1 MAEAVIKLENVWKTY
16 KLGKEIE
23 LSVLKGVNLEIIQG
37 SFATIMGPSGSGKST
52 LMYMLGL
59 LDTPSKGKIYLQ
71 GKDTSFF
78 SEDKLAEVRG
88 KKIGFIFQ
96 QFNLL
101 QNLTALEN
109 VMLPMIFQGVSEARR
124 KEKAKE
130 LLESINLGKRI
141 GHKPMEMSGGEQQR
155 IAIARSLVNNPEILI
170 ADEPTG
176 NLDSSTGKMVME
188 ILAKL
193 HKEQGK
199 TIVVVTHDPTIA
211 HYSHNIIHI
220 QDGLIVANHFQDKE
234 VLWTED
240 GAKNKNAQN

>member
-1 MAEAVIKLENVWKTY
+1 MIKLENVWRNY
-16 KLGKEIE
+16 KLGETI
-23 LSVLKGVNLEIIQG
+23 LSVLKGVSLEIEPG
-37 SFATIMGPSGSGKST
+37 CFATIMGPSGSGKST

-59 LDTPSKGKIYLQ
+59 LDTPSEGKVYLDGQ
-71 GKDTSFF
+71 DTSDF

-109 VMLPMIFQGVSEARR
+109 VMLPMIFQGVSEEKRR
-124 KEKAKE
+124 EKAKQ
-130 LLESINLGKRI
+130 LLESVNLGSRLN
-141 GHKPMEMSGGEQQR
+141 HKPAEMSGGEQQR

-188 ILAKL
+188 ILTKL
-193 HKEQGK
+193 HQEKKK
-199 TIVVVTHDPTIA
+199 TIIVVTHDPNIA
-211 HYSHNIIHI
+211 HYSQNVIHI
-220 QDGLIVANHFQDKE
+220 QDGMIVSNHFQDKE
-234 VLWTED
+234 VLWAED
-240 GAKNKNAQN
+240 GVNKNVQS